1 MDFPSTLCAGLS
13 KATSYGC
20 VYKFRYKISESINLN
35 PFTSIRSTKAFD
47 SVQGERD
54 GVCVVHPIRAP
65 RPIVASRRKDHLNP
79 TSDLPLPTTPPNSAR
94 QGNPL
99 QKETPDLPQPN
110 RLKNDKRLK
119 TSAWRDS
126 STWQPELDSLVCCT
140 TERRA
145 AQRRIIT
152 PTAAGVDGPRPG
164 KPLETFRIRA
174 ESCFIKKDLF
184 EPEKQLK
191 TKVRFS

>member
-1 MDFPSTLCAGLS
+1 MECVSCILFEPLGPLS
-13 KATSYGC
+13 HHEEKT
-20 VYKFRYKISESINLN
+20 IL
-35 PFTSIRSTKAFD
+35 T
-47 SVQGERD
+47 Q
-54 GVCVVHPIRAP
+54 H
-65 RPIVASRRKDHLNP
+65 P
-79 TSDLPLPTTPPNSAR
+79 TSPSPTTPPNSAR

-126 STWQPELDSLVCCT
+126 STWQPELWRLSRMLHNGT
-140 TERRA
+140 AHGA
-145 AQRRIIT
+145 AT
-152 PTAAGVDGPRPG
+152 DHHPHGCWRPG